1 MTIYYRCPEYETI
14 PLQKYKTYKKITHY
28 ISIKYKSE
36 KRSYQ
41 IPEHLPWYVNFAD
54 DIFKKNCFL

>member
-14 PLQKYKTYKKITHY
+14 PLQKYKTYKKIIHY

-36 KRSYQ
+36 KRSY
-41 IPEHLPWYVNFAD
+41 
-54 DIFKKNCFL
+54 